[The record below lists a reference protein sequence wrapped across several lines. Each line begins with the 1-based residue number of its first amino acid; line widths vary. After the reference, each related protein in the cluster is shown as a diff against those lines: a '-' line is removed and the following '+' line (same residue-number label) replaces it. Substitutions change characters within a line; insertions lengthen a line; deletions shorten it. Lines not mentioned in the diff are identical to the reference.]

1 MGIAYNA
8 HEIYEIGIEIEKNG
22 RRFYQSAAEKAEE
35 EELRKFFIG
44 LADWEL
50 HHVELFEQ
58 LKADVSQPENR
69 FDPDEDAHKYM
80 KATAESHVFLMG
92 ANVDKMIEECHN
104 AEDALAL
111 ALRFEKDSVVLY
123 SSMKGLV
130 REDLGRESIDKLIN
144 EEIIHVSYIAAKLE
158 TLRGS

>member
-1 MGIAYNA
+1 MGITYNA

-22 RRFYQSAAEKAEE
+22 KRFYLSAAEKTDDD
-35 EELRKFFIG
+35 ELRKFFTG
-44 LADWEL
+44 LAEWEQ
-50 HHVELFEQ
+50 HHIELFEQ
-58 LKADVSQPENR
+58 LKNDVSQPEDR

-80 KATAESHVFLMG
+80 KATADSHVFLAG
-92 ANVDKMIEECHN
+92 ANIDKMVEDCRDAEE
-104 AEDALAL
+104 ALAL

-144 EEIIHVSYIAAKLE
+144 EEIIHVSYITAKLE

>member
-1 MGIAYNA
+1 MGITYNA
-8 HEIYEIGIEIEKNG
+8 QEVYEIGIEIEKNG
-22 RRFYQSAAEKAEE
+22 RRFYLSAAEKAEE
-35 EELRKFFIG
+35 EELKKFFTG
-44 LADWEL
+44 LADWEQ
-50 HHVELFEQ
+50 HHIELFEQ
-58 LKADVSQPENR
+58 LKSHLAQSDDR
-69 FDPDEDAHKYM
+69 YDPDEDAHKYM
-80 KATAESHVFLMG
+80 KATADSHVFLAG
-92 ANVDKMIEECHN
+92 ADVDKLMEGCNN

-144 EEIIHVSYIAAKLE
+144 EEIIHVSYITAKLE